1 MHKTQ
6 LYSLGLRFCYSFL
19 GAKTLW
25 DLQETG
31 PRPLSRNKAAGDLFF
46 DNYLTAFVV
55 VNQVVLMLTS
65 WHLNESS
72 RELGMC
78 QSKLSSSL
86 ARIYRPETYIDT
98 FSITQLVD

>member
-6 LYSLGLRFCYSFL
+6 LYSLGLRFCYSFF

-25 DLQETG
+25 GLQETG
-31 PRPLSRNKAAGDLFF
+31 PRPLSSNKAAGDLFF
-46 DNYLTAFVV
+46 DKDLTAFVV

-72 RELGMC
+72 KELGMY

-86 ARIYRPETYIDT
+86 ARIYRPETYIDI